1 MKHILLITISILY
14 FTFQVINLDTI
25 EDTNINYRAV
35 AENFISS
42 ETVDKINSIASND
55 YKTKLYAEAD
65 FNPDAGIT
73 TGKEG
78 FKKPYLFML
87 FLKDNAIIALKI
99 ITLLVL
105 SFIAFKIFVSIL
117 RAGKSNKQSSKL
129 IS

>member
-65 FNPDAGIT
+65 FDENAGIT

-87 FLKDNAIIALKI
+87 FLKDNAVIAFKI

-105 SFIAFKIFVSIL
+105 SFIAFRVFVSIL
-117 RAGKSNKQSSKL
+117 RDRKSKINL
-129 IS
+129 NT